1 VHLSMET
8 IQQLLFIARE
18 FGGPVVL
25 VLGVLSV
32 TATTLALFKLW
43 QFAAGRVGRHRRAR
57 EAIDLWF
64 EGSRSDAYG
73 LVADDVSPLSRV
85 VGHAMRGMTHG
96 QENLTLVR
104 EDVIRVAQ
112 EQLYELRRYLRG
124 LDFIAQTSPLLGLF
138 GTVLGMIEA
147 FSQLEAAGAAVDP
160 SQLAGG
166 IWTAL
171 ITTAVGLAIAIPTAL
186 VVAWFESRI
195 ENERAVME
203 TTLAGFFAHRLT
215 DSQMRAMDEVSTI
228 PGGLEAHAH

>member
-1 VHLSMET
+1 MET
-8 IQQLLFIARE
+8 VQQLISISLE

-25 VLGVLSV
+25 IQAVLSI
-32 TATTLALFKLW
+32 TATALALYKLW
-43 QFAAGRVGRHRRAR
+43 QFTSMRVGRHRRAR

-64 EGSRSDAYG
+64 EGNRKEAYA
-73 LVADDVSPLSRV
+73 LVAKDSSPLSRV

-96 QENLTLVR
+96 RENLALVR
-104 EDVIRVAQ
+104 EDVVRVAQ
-112 EQLYELRRYLRG
+112 EQLYDLRKYLRV
-124 LDFIAQTSPLLGLF
+124 LDFVAQTSPLLGLF

-147 FSQLEAAGAAVDP
+147 FSQLEAAGASVDP

-171 ITTAVGLAIAIPTAL
+171 ITTAVGLAVAIPASL

-203 TTLAGFFAHRLT
+203 TTLAGFFAHRVT
-215 DSQMRAMDEVSTI
+215 DSQMRTMDEVTVI
-228 PGGLEAHAH
+228 PRGLEAHAH

>member
-1 VHLSMET
+1 MDTV
-8 IQQLLFIARE
+8 QQLVDIAWE

-25 VLGVLSV
+25 VLGVLSI
-32 TATTLALFKLW
+32 TATTLALYKLW
-43 QFAAGRVGRHRRAR
+43 QFASMRVGRHRRAR
-57 EAIDLWF
+57 AAIDIWF
-64 EGSRSDAYG
+64 KGSRKDAYA
-73 LVADDVSPLSRV
+73 LVADDTSPLSRV
-85 VGHAMRGMTHG
+85 VRHAMRGMTHG
-96 QENLTLVR
+96 RENLSMVR
-104 EDVIRVAQ
+104 EDVVRVAQ
-112 EQLYELRRYLRG
+112 EQLFGLRKYLRG
-124 LDFIAQTSPLLGLF
+124 LDFVAQTSPLLGLF

-147 FSQLEAAGAAVDP
+147 FSQLEAAGASVDP

-171 ITTAVGLAIAIPTAL
+171 ITTAVGLAIAIPTSL

-215 DSQMRAMDEVSTI
+215 DSQMRAMDEVSAI

>member
-1 VHLSMET
+1 MDG
-8 IQQLLFIARE
+8 IKQLFLIAWE

-25 VLGVLSV
+25 ILGVLSV
-32 TATTLALFKLW
+32 IATALALYKLW
-43 QFAAGRVGRHRRAR
+43 QFTAGRVGRHRRAR
-57 EAIDLWF
+57 EAIDVWF
-64 EGSRSDAYG
+64 EGNRTEAYA
-73 LVADDVSPLSRV
+73 LVAEDSSPLSRV

-96 QENLTLVR
+96 RESLTLVR

-112 EQLYELRRYLRG
+112 EQLYDLRRYLRG
-124 LDFIAQTSPLLGLF
+124 LDFVAQTSPLLGLF

-147 FSQLEAAGAAVDP
+147 FSQLEAAGASVDP

-171 ITTAVGLAIAIPTAL
+171 ITTAVGLAIAIPTSL

-215 DSQMRAMDEVSTI
+215 DSQMRTMDEVTVI
-228 PGGLEAHAH
+228 PGRLEAHAH

>member
-1 VHLSMET
+1 MDT
-8 IQQLLFIARE
+8 AQQLIDIAWE

-32 TATTLALFKLW
+32 TATALTLYKLW
-43 QFAAGRVGRHRRAR
+43 QFIALRVGRHRRAR
-57 EAIDLWF
+57 EAIDIWF
-64 EGSRSDAYG
+64 EGNRTEAYEM
-73 LVADDVSPLSRV
+73 VADDSSPLSRV

-96 QENLTLVR
+96 RESLVLVR
-104 EDVIRVAQ
+104 EDVVRVAQ
-112 EQLYELRRYLRG
+112 EQLYDLRRYLRG
-124 LDFIAQTSPLLGLF
+124 LDFVAQTSPLLGLF

-147 FSQLEAAGAAVDP
+147 FSQLEAAGASVDP

-171 ITTAVGLAIAIPTAL
+171 ITTAVGLAIAIPTSL

-215 DSQMRAMDEVSTI
+215 ESQMRTMDEVTVI
-228 PGGLEAHAH
+228 PRGLEAHAH